1 MTSYVNANSNV
12 IKSYAKK
19 QEKRKEKKSY
29 YQMKIID
36 SRNHYNNSKDANI
49 PIACSGVHQSNFDSF
64 LINKSLSIKVY
75 Q

>member
-12 IKSYAKK
+12 IKSYVEK

-36 SRNHYNNSKDANI
+36 FK
-49 PIACSGVHQSNFDSF
+49 
-64 LINKSLSIKVY
+64 KSL
-75 Q
+75 